1 MRKLIVTLLSEA
13 AWICVALLVGP
24 LFPLGDW
31 RWGALVFGFLAIL
44 LFMYRYE
51 VAHLSAVV
59 LDRIRIAVTRN
70 SATDEP
76 AWEKVYTAR
85 SAADL
90 FEAVNTR
97 TSANAAKYIQPHIG
111 KWIKIQN
118 TVKDISEDEHYFY
131 VHLGK
136 WFDPTPYLQ
145 FEKNSGDQKSKRWIE
160 VIASLRKEG

>member
-118 TVKDISEDEHYFY
+118 TEHRTQLKISARMNTIFMCILENGLTRPPIFSLKKT
-131 VHLGK
+131 LGI
-136 WFDPTPYLQ
+136 
-145 FEKNSGDQKSKRWIE
+145 KNRNG
-160 VIASLRKEG
+160 G